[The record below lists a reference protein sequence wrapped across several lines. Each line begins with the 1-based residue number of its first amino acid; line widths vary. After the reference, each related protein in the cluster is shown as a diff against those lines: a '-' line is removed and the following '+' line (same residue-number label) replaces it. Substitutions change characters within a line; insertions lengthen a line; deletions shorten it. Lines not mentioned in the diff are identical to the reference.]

1 MGCKMSEEEEQ
12 KIINLLAVNGFEL
25 LDDSN
30 QDDDIDEVSDDWD
43 N

>member
-1 MGCKMSEEEEQ
+1 MSEEEEQ